1 MITDTCRDISG
12 YSPRRASN
20 IESVV
25 LVLVLVL
32 VLVPVLVLEHLGGG
46 AALNGVEQCCIA

>member
-32 VLVPVLVLEHLGGG
+32 EHLGGG